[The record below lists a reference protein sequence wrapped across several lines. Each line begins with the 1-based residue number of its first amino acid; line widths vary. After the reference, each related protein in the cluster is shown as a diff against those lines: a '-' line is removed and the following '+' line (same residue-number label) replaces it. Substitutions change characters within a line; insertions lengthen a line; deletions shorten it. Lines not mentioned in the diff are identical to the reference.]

1 MLQNPAHMSSKTAR
15 CRERKKAVTRSNPK
29 LVKMRFF
36 FLSVAASLVLA
47 PAVQSGRIVDR
58 QATAPF
64 DCGQVRVDSP
74 NTTYKGF
81 VAADLDSE
89 RRYVVTKTDTQ
100 KRLLTSFENNTLFTL
115 VSQAATQ
122 LQDNILTTL
131 RYRTATERIPHS
143 AQPLDFT
150 GTRHPENQT
159 LQLPPRTTH
168 TSTALLRQRLGPS
181 LPTLRRPSTK
191 LARILLR
198 EGKGTTR
205 ASRRYSI

>member
-81 VAADLDSE
+81 VAANLDSE

-115 VSQAATQ
+115 VSQSYPASRQ
-122 LQDNILTTL
+122 HPDNL
-131 RYRTATERIPHS
+131 RYRTATERIPLS

-150 GTRHPENQT
+150 GTRHPANQT

-191 LARILLR
+191 LARILPR